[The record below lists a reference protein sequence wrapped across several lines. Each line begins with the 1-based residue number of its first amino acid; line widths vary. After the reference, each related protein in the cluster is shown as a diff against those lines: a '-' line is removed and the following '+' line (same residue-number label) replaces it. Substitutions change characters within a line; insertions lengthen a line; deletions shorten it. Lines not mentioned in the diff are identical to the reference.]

1 MITLRK
7 WTLADADDL
16 AAISDNKKIADYM
29 RDRFPNPYTRE
40 DAEYYIK
47 LCRFDKWELSRA
59 IELDGKIVGSVSLS
73 REGDVSVK
81 TSELGYWV
89 GENFWGQGIATAA
102 VKKICA
108 FGFEKLELVTIYAN
122 VFEKNFASMR
132 VLEKCGFELEGR
144 LRKAIFKNGVIQDA
158 FLYSLIV

>member
-108 FGFEKLELVTIYAN
+108 FGFEKLELVRIYAN

>member
-1 MITLRK
+1 MITLRRR
-7 WTLADADDL
+7 TLADVDEPVAL
-16 AAISDNKKIADYM
+16 ADNKKIADNLC
-29 RDRFPNPYTRE
+29 DRFPNPYTHE

-102 VKKICA
+102 VKKICT
-108 FGFEKLELVTIYAN
+108 FGFEELGLVRIFAI
-122 VFEKNFASMR
+122 VSEKNFASMR
-132 VLEKCGFELEGR
+132 VLEKCGFEREGR
-144 LRKAIFKNGVIQDA
+144 LRKAIFKNGAIQDA
-158 FLYSLIV
+158 FLYSQIV